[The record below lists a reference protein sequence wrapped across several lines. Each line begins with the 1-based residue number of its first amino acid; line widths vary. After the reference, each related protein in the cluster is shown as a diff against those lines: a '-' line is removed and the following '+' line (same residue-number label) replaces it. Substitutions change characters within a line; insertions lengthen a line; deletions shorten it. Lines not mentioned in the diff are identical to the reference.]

1 MPDTLLSP
9 TACNFIAPSA
19 FNANY
24 DIVWS
29 FQYSLCGNT
38 NTSGGFTTF
47 LVDSTVPQLT
57 GGGIGRSLGY
67 GPSTNFTNTTNISGI
82 SGAVLGIAFDSTGLF
97 ATSGYGFSN
106 GVLNP
111 SANSISFRTG
121 YNHLSTF
128 VLSALSTNVLILTS
142 AETYNTLRF
151 QLTNIGRTINVD
163 YLDTKMN
170 YNRLV
175 SVDTNIVVSTNTSYK
190 IGISYASPVSGSV
203 NKSVL
208 NIKNLHVHGTQNVPT
223 TTELSFTP
231 L

>member
-47 LVDSTVPQLT
+47 LVDSNVPMLT

-67 GPSTNFTNTTNISGI
+67 GPSTNFTNTTNISGV

-97 ATSGYGFSN
+97 ATSGYGFTN
-106 GVLNP
+106 GLPSP
-111 SANSISFRTG
+111 SANSISLRTG
-121 YNHLSTF
+121 FNHLSTF
-128 VLSALSTNVLILTS
+128 VLSSITTEVSILTS
-142 AETYNTLRF
+142 IEKYNTLRF

-163 YLDTKMN
+163 YIDEKMN
-170 YNRLV
+170 YKRLV
-175 SVDTNIVVSTNTSYK
+175 SADTNITVSNTTTYK
-190 IGISYASPVSGSV
+190 VGISYASPVSGLA
-203 NKSVL
+203 NKAVL

-223 TTELSFTP
+223 TTELPFT
-231 L
+231 LL